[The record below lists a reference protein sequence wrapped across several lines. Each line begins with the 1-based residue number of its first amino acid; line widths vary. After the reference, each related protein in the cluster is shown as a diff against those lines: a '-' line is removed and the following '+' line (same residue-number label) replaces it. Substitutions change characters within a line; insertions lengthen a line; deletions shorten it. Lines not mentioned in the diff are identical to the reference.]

1 MAEPNGRVDEIY
13 DQASILEA
21 LERLTVSLQELND
34 KESAPTLSHYRHPPE
49 DVAYSYDLFQQ
60 GAALVYG
67 TSTKYTLLGKVDEHE
82 QAKLTQDFLKGC
94 QLIGTACLVLHQ
106 DSTGCSRSLRH
117 HCKQAAR
124 AIVTTV
130 QQLVQS
136 FVDGTA
142 LVENVGA
149 QKTGA
154 VWQTCNVVLE
164 KKLPVGNRNA
174 MRRDW
179 FTYMADCNE
188 TLEEFQALI
197 DEGPELREEDE
208 EEEGQET
215 ATTDKSD
222 YDAFEDF
229 MGGHDQQYSSDELP
243 IATACVFLIKCSR
256 GGINATVQTC
266 EAVGK
271 QLAENDTSKET
282 SDSDNNKALLSWI
295 SKANHLAHAVGEGMT
310 DLGAAM
316 YPSLELDTLQ
326 AQVERQASD
335 IDALLTF
342 LLDASPEGMDGSL
355 DLPQDVVEL
364 AAKVKGAVDKRRQEA
379 GDAITAAL
387 NNQ

>member
-1 MAEPNGRVDEIY
+1 MAEPNGNVEETL
-13 DQASILEA
+13 DQATVLAA

-34 KESAPTLSHYRHPPE
+34 KESAPALSHYRHPPE
-49 DVAYSYDLFQQ
+49 AVAYSYELFQQ
-60 GAALVYG
+60 GATLVYG
-67 TSTKYTLLGKVDEHE
+67 TSTKYTLLGKIDEHE
-82 QAKLTQDFLKGC
+82 QAKLTQDLLKGC

-106 DSTGCSRSLRH
+106 DLTGCSRSLRH

-197 DEGPELREEDE
+197 DEGPELREEGKDDE
-208 EEEGQET
+208 GPT
-215 ATTDKSD
+215 VDKEDNIDSW
-222 YDAFEDF
+222 EDF
-229 MGGHDQQYSSDELP
+229 MCGHDQQYSLDELP

-266 EAVGK
+266 EAIGK
-271 QLAENDTSKET
+271 QLAENEASKET
-282 SDSDNNKALLSWI
+282 SDTDNDKALLSWI

-316 YPSLELDTLQ
+316 YPSLELDELQ
-326 AQVERQASD
+326 AQVERQASG

-364 AAKVKGAVDKRRQEA
+364 AAKVKDAVDKRRQEA

>member
-1 MAEPNGRVDEIY
+1 MAEPNGSVEETY
-13 DQASILEA
+13 DQASILSA
-21 LERLTVSLQELND
+21 LERLTISLQELND
-34 KESAPTLSHYRHPPE
+34 KESAPALSHYRHPPE
-49 DVAYSYDLFQQ
+49 AVAASYDLFQQ

-117 HCKQAAR
+117 YCKQAAR

-164 KKLPVGNRNA
+164 KKLPVGNRNC

-197 DEGPELREEDE
+197 DAGPELREEDE
-208 EEEGQET
+208 EGQEN
-215 ATTDKSD
+215 TTDD
-222 YDAFEDF
+222 DNIDAWEDF

-271 QLAENDTSKET
+271 KLAENDDSKET
-282 SDSDNNKALLSWI
+282 SDSDNDKALLSWI
-295 SKANHLAHAVGEGMT
+295 AKANHLAHAVGEGMT
-310 DLGAAM
+310 DLGAVM

-326 AQVERQASD
+326 SQVERQASD
-335 IDALLTF
+335 IDALLSF

-355 DLPQDVVEL
+355 DLPPDVVEL
-364 AAKVKGAVDKRRQEA
+364 AAKVKGAVDKRRQEV